1 MTSEAHGA
9 APCESAAA
17 VQTPRDFGAGEYGER
32 GSRVGLDH
40 TISSLL
46 LKDKYHTAQEE
57 TPQKAEPIAAA
68 Y

>member
-40 TISSLL
+40 TTNLL
-46 LKDKYHTAQEE
+46 DKYHTAQEE
-57 TPQKAEPIAAA
+57 TLQKPETIAAA
-68 Y
+68 